1 MKRDSPCEPTTGEMN
16 PDKRPKIHGSDASG
30 PNTALSFVIPDS
42 GTPVD
47 SSATT
52 SAVADTTPAETS
64 AKDAEDS
71 APSSS
76 KRKNKPRGGRVRG
89 RGQRAGT
96 DRNAER
102 KGGWA
107 SRGTRDGEDKPV
119 DDGEEKAPR
128 FPKKKVAVLIGFCG
142 TGYNGMQ
149 IQREEG
155 TNTIENTLFDAMVKA
170 GAVSKDNSD
179 DPVKV
184 NLQRAARTDAGVH
197 AAGNVVSL
205 KMITE
210 PPDTPDLVTKLN
222 ELLPPE
228 IRVWT
233 FVRATNTFNS
243 RACDS
248 RVYEYMFPSSALL
261 PPMPGTPM
269 ERHTKPETL
278 DPNGPDWEY
287 WTRPDATKSET
298 MRAWRI
304 GKGQFEAL
312 RESAK
317 LYEGTHNFHNFTI
330 GLEHS
335 DPSALRYIIS
345 IEVKEPYV
353 LDGIEWI
360 SVMYHGQSFML
371 HQVSYRKMTT
381 LLLLTSRTGTPAASL
396 IPQMFNSSKLL
407 IPKAPALGLLLQ
419 EPRFGTYNKH
429 ILEENELASGR
440 GQTDRVREPIE
451 WEPLRERIDAFKHAY
466 IYSRIR
472 AEEAKH
478 GVFAAWL
485 KFIDDY
491 DGWEFKYL
499 NPGGDVP
506 LEAVVH
512 REKRK
517 QGSTNKFREYLWKNP
532 SGKGGEGVTDSEDE
546 AEDVSKKSNVEMEG

>member
-1 MKRDSPCEPTTGEMN
+1 MKRDSSCEPAAQDVI
-16 PDKRPKIHGSDASG
+16 PDKRPKLDEPNAAGL
-30 PNTALSFVIPDS
+30 NTATSTVISDS
-42 GTPVD
+42 RAQVD
-47 SSATT
+47 SLGSP
-52 SAVADTTPAETS
+52 SAVAGPTTTGSNTRDTE
-64 AKDAEDS
+64 ES

-76 KRKNKPRGGRVRG
+76 KRKNKFRGSRG
-89 RGQRAGT
+89 RGRDQRART
-96 DRNAER
+96 DRNEER

-107 SRGTRDGEDKPV
+107 SRGTRNNEDKPI
-119 DDGEEKAPR
+119 DEGEEKAPR
-128 FPKKKVAVLIGFCG
+128 LPKKKVAVLIGFCG

-155 TNTIENTLFDAMVKA
+155 TNTIENTLFAAMVKA

-184 NLQRAARTDAGVH
+184 NFQRAARTDAGVH

-210 PPDTPDLVTKLN
+210 PSDTPDLVAKLN

-233 FVRATNTFNS
+233 FMRATNPFNS

-269 ERHTKPETL
+269 ERHTKPEIL

-287 WTRPDATKSET
+287 WTRPDAAKSET

-304 GKGQFEAL
+304 GRGQFEAL

-335 DPSALRYIIS
+335 DPSALRYMMS
-345 IEVKEPYV
+345 IDVKELYV

-360 SVMYHGQSFML
+360 SIMYHGQSFML
-371 HQVSYRKMTT
+371 HQRKMTT
-381 LLLLTSRTGTPAASL
+381 LLILTSRTGTPAASL
-396 IPQMFNSSKLL
+396 MPQTFNSPKLL

-429 ILEENELASGR
+429 VLEENELAAGR
-440 GQTDRVREPIE
+440 GQDDRVRELIE
-451 WEPLRERIDAFKHAY
+451 WEPLREKIDAFKHAY

-499 NPGGDVP
+499 NPRGEVP
-506 LEAVVH
+506 PEAVVH

-517 QGSTNKFREYLWKNP
+517 KGSTNKFREYLWKSP
-532 SGKGGEGVTDSEDE
+532 AGKGGEGDADSEDE
-546 AEDVSKKSNVEMEG
+546 GEDGLKKPNVEMEG

>member
-1 MKRDSPCEPTTGEMN
+1 MKRDPPSERTTEGTT
-16 PDKRPKIHGSDASG
+16 PDKRPKIDESDPTG
-30 PNTALSFVIPDS
+30 PIALKAADIPDPEAQFDSSFVTS
-42 GTPVD
+42 PVVD
-47 SSATT
+47 
-52 SAVADTTPAETS
+52 VTPAKRST
-64 AKDAEDS
+64 KDEENS
-71 APSSS
+71 VPSSS
-76 KRKNKPRGGRVRG
+76 KSRNKSRGGRGRG
-89 RGQRAGT
+89 RDQRART
-96 DRNAER
+96 DHNSER
-102 KGGWA
+102 KGSWA
-107 SRGTRDGEDKPV
+107 SRGTRNDEDKPAE
-119 DDGEEKAPR
+119 DGQEKAPR
-128 FPKKKVAVLIGFCG
+128 LPKKKVAVLIGFCG

-149 IQREEG
+149 IQRDAG

-210 PPDTPDLVTKLN
+210 PPDTPDLVAKLN

-233 FVRATNTFNS
+233 FVRATNAFNS
-243 RACDS
+243 RTACDS

-287 WTRPDATKSET
+287 WGRQDATKPET
-298 MRAWRI
+298 VRAWRI
-304 GKGQFEAL
+304 SRGQLEAL

-335 DPSALRYIIS
+335 DPSAQRYMIS
-345 IEVKEPYV
+345 IDVKEPYV

-360 SVMYHGQSFML
+360 SIMYHGQSFML
-371 HQVSYRKMTT
+371 HQRKMTT
-381 LLLLTSRTGTPAASL
+381 LLMFASRTGTPAASL
-396 IPQMFNSSKLL
+396 IPQTFNSSKLL

-429 ILEENELASGR
+429 VLEENELATGR
-440 GQTDRVREPIE
+440 GQTDRAREPID
-451 WEPLRERIDAFKHAY
+451 WEPLQEKIDTFKHAY

-485 KFIDDY
+485 KYIDDY
-491 DGWEFKYL
+491 EGWEFKYL
-499 NPGGDVP
+499 NPRGEVP
-506 LEAVVH
+506 SEAIVH
-512 REKRK
+512 REKRTR
-517 QGSTNKFREYLWKNP
+517 GSANKFREYLWKNP
-532 SGKGGEGVTDSEDE
+532 ASKGDEGTSDSEG
-546 AEDVSKKSNVEMEG
+546 EDGDVLKKPNIEMEG